1 MKIIVLAGGYSTER
15 DISIVTG
22 MQVAKGLIE
31 AGHEAVLLDSFF
43 GTEETELFQYTGAK
57 KAAEKEVGAENRAT
71 SDPADEGT
79 KPANAPAGTEVFA
92 KEKAL
97 EAVERTAKEMRMRT
111 PEVAHVLK
119 NRASRLG
126 KHVLSNCRAADVV
139 FLALH
144 GLGGEDGRIQAMFE
158 VLGIPFTG
166 SGSVGSALAMDKGI
180 TRKILAGTNV
190 PMAEGFSL
198 WREEAACASAI
209 LADRT
214 PQAHGISFPCV
225 VKPAC
230 GGSSVGVSI
239 VHDEAEYE
247 RALEEAFRLE
257 DKVVVERYIKG
268 REFSIG
274 VLDGRALPI
283 IEIAPL
289 TGFYDYENK
298 YKPGATKDTCPAELP
313 GDVAER
319 MQKTAEEVHRLLELG
334 AYSRMDFLMDEEGH
348 YYCLE
353 ANTLPGM
360 TPTSLLPQEAAV
372 VGMDFP
378 ALCEKLIELSVKK

>member
-22 MQVAKGLIE
+22 TQVAKGLIE

-43 GTEETELFQYTGAK
+43 GTEETDLFRYTEKRTVK
-57 KAAEKEVGAENRAT
+57 KA
-71 SDPADEGT
+71 
-79 KPANAPAGTEVFA
+79 
-92 KEKAL
+92 AL
-97 EAVERTAKEMRMRT
+97 EAVERTAEEMRRRT
-111 PEVAHVLK
+111 PEVAQVLAD
-119 NRASRLG
+119 RASRLG
-126 KHVLSNCRAADVV
+126 THVLSGCRAADVV

-158 VLGIPFTG
+158 VMGIPFTG

-180 TRKILAGTNV
+180 TRKILAGTSV

-198 WREEAACASAI
+198 WREDVGFYVGRELPAEI
-209 LADRT
+209 T
-214 PQAHGISFPCV
+214 PQAYGFSWPCV

-239 VHDEAEYE
+239 VHDEAEYKK
-247 RALEEAFRLE
+247 ALEEAFRLE
-257 DKVVVERYIKG
+257 EKVVVERYIKG

-274 VLDGRALPI
+274 VLDGKALPI

-298 YKPGATKDTCPAELP
+298 YKPGATKDTCPAELLQ
-313 GDVAER
+313 DVAER
-319 MQKTAEEVHRLLELG
+319 MQRTAEDVHRLLELG
-334 AYSRMDFLMDEEGH
+334 AYSRMDFLMDEDGN

-378 ALCEKLIELSVKK
+378 SLCEKLIELSVKK